1 MSGLDVPAAAAAGP
15 ERIIAHILPSTLV
28 VFFAYLS
35 IGMPLSVV
43 PPYVHDTLGLGT
55 IAVGA
60 VIGLQPLASV
70 LTRPWSG
77 VLCDTRGAKT
87 AINVG
92 LATCGLSGVFYLA
105 SSAPMLPPLAGMA
118 TLVIGRLALGFG
130 ESLVM
135 TGSLVAAIGL
145 AGHKHSGKVMVWI
158 GVALYGAIA
167 AGAPLGAALNHAF
180 GFRGFALACAVVP
193 WLGLVI
199 GLSMPSAPLVAGPR
213 LAFFKVVGLIW
224 SLGLGLALAVIGFG
238 AIGSFIALDY
248 AARGW
253 SGASLALS
261 GFGAGYIVARLLFG
275 HLPDRLGGL
284 PVALVSLVVEMA
296 GQAMIWLAPSPL
308 IALAGCA
315 LTGLGFSL
323 VFPSLGIEVVK
334 RAPASSRGAVM
345 GAYVA
350 FFDIGLAIAGPG
362 TGAVVAMLGYPSA
375 YLVGAI
381 TAALALMLVAAVTM
395 GAVGRR
401 ATQS

>member
-1 MSGLDVPAAAAAGP
+1 MSGLDVPAAAAAGT
-15 ERIIAHILPSTLV
+15 ERILAHILPSTIV
-28 VFFAYLS
+28 VFCAYFS

-43 PPYVHDTLGLGT
+43 PPYVHGTLGLGT

-60 VIGLQPLASV
+60 MIGLQPLASV

-77 VLCDTRGAKT
+77 ILSDTRGAKT
-87 AINVG
+87 AINLG
-92 LATCGLSGVFYLA
+92 LAACGLSGVFYLV
-105 SSAPMLPPLAGMA
+105 SSMPVLPPLGSVAA
-118 TLVIGRLALGFG
+118 LVIGRLALGFG

-135 TGSLVAAIGL
+135 TGGLVAAIGL

-167 AGAPLGAALNHAF
+167 AGAPLGAVLEHAF
-180 GFRGFALACAVVP
+180 GFRGFALACAAVP
-193 WLGLVI
+193 WLGLFI
-199 GLSMPSAPLVAGPR
+199 GLSMPSAPRAAGPR
-213 LAFFKVVGLIW
+213 IAFFKVVGLIW
-224 SLGLGLALAVIGFG
+224 ELGLGLALAVIGFG

-248 AARGW
+248 AGHGW
-253 SGASLALS
+253 SGSSLALT
-261 GFGAGYIVARLLFG
+261 GFGVGYIASRLLFG

-284 PVALVSLVVEMA
+284 PVAMVSLAVEIV
-296 GQAMIWLAPSPL
+296 GQAMIWRAPVPL
-308 IALAGCA
+308 VALAGCA
-315 LTGLGFSL
+315 LTGFGFSL

-375 YLVGAI
+375 YLIGTV
-381 TAALALMLVAAVTM
+381 AAASALVLVAGVKM
-395 GAVGRR
+395 GVAGARP
-401 ATQS
+401 AT